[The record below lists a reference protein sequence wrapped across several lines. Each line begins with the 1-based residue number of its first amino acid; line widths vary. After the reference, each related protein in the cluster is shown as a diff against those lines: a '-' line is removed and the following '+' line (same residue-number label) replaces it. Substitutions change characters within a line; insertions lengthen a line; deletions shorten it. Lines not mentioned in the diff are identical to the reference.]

1 MENGKFVN
9 FLLIWVVFLILLG
22 STFCYF
28 YSCSLD
34 GNVLRAE
41 PYLEKIVV
49 NDSSLKNLAEQ
60 YVSGCSSNDRSCEV
74 NQVYRNVVEKNS
86 YLSDPNETE
95 LIRSPYNTLA
105 NKGGDCEDLAIL
117 ASSLLENLGVKTYL
131 VLTANHAYALACGVD
146 IDKITKYGQESLKEV
161 YAKKIENETNLE
173 VSVKDGQIFIS
184 NSFNETINLDS
195 GYLSFRSLGGDF
207 DVLDISYN
215 LHSSKDF
222 QFFVVPSVNEFKKF
236 GERKN
241 FEYYKTCD
249 LDAGICKNV
258 PSSAGVLLFNP
269 NSFDIK
275 INGQINFTYP
285 YDSSDLFLNQSLA
298 FYQIK
303 NETCVVLET
312 TAGEFGF
319 VGLASKE
326 LTGDKFAF
334 DTRTKE
340 YFQLG

>member
-41 PYLEKIVV
+41 PYLEKIVL
-49 NDSSLKNLAEQ
+49 NDSSLKNLAES
-60 YVSGCSSNDRSCEV
+60 YVVGCSVNDKSCEV
-74 NQVYRNVVEKNS
+74 NKIYRNVVERNK
-86 YLSDPNETE
+86 YLSDPKETE
-95 LIRSPYNTLA
+95 LIRSPSNTLA

-117 ASSLLENLGVKTYL
+117 ASSLLENIGVKTYL
-131 VLTANHAYALACGVD
+131 VLTPNHAYALACGVD
-146 IDKITKYGQESLKEV
+146 INKITNYGQESLKEV
-161 YAKKIENETNLE
+161 YAQKMENETNLE
-173 VSVKDGQIFIS
+173 VYVKDGQIFVS
-184 NSFNETINLDS
+184 NSFNETMDLDS
-195 GYLSFRSLGGDF
+195 GYVLFRSLGGDF
-207 DVLDISYN
+207 SALDISYK
-215 LHSSKDF
+215 LSSSKEF
-222 QFFVVPSVNEFKKF
+222 QFFVVPSVEEFRKF
-236 GERKN
+236 GDRKN
-241 FEYYKTCD
+241 FEYYKNCD
-249 LDAGICKNV
+249 LKAGVCRNV
-258 PSSAGVLLFNP
+258 PGSAGVLLFNP
-269 NSFDIK
+269 NSYNIK
-275 INGQINFTYP
+275 INGQIKFIYP
-285 YDSSDLFLNQSLA
+285 YDSSDLFVNQSLS

-340 YFQLG
+340 YFKLG